1 MYSTKLSLRNK
12 PFLKDLF
19 DVKPHSLYLKFERK
33 LYHDSFL
40 KVNCLETYLKSQRV
54 KFDMS
59 GTHLAM
65 ILNCS
70 RPQYFRMERGENR
83 FKDEQLEVLASL
95 YGEDVSTYKDMQDM
109 DYLLKKIGYN
119 DNPERA
125 IYLLELVLKAIKK
138 PLSHNSQREDSSSSI
153 HRPIF
158 SFNPISKEIQHQ
170 KLVEIIENI
179 RLRYQQNDLKMAEI
193 REKIVPMADATNPTK
208 AKLWQQFHLLEDEQ
222 ISMDRLINKMN
233 NLLSEISK
241 PN

>member
-1 MYSTKLSLRNK
+1 M
-12 PFLKDLF
+12 
-19 DVKPHSLYLKFERK
+19 H
-33 LYHDSFL
+33 
-40 KVNCLETYLKSQRV
+40 
-54 KFDMS
+54 
-59 GTHLAM
+59 
-65 ILNCS
+65 
-70 RPQYFRMERGENR
+70 
-83 FKDEQLEVLASL
+83 
-95 YGEDVSTYKDMQDM
+95 
-109 DYLLKKIGYN
+109 YLLKKIGYN

-138 PLSHNSQREDSSSSI
+138 PSSHNSQREDSSSSI

-158 SFNPISKEIQHQ
+158 SFKPISKEIQHQ

-193 REKIVPMADATNPTK
+193 REKIVPMADATNQTK